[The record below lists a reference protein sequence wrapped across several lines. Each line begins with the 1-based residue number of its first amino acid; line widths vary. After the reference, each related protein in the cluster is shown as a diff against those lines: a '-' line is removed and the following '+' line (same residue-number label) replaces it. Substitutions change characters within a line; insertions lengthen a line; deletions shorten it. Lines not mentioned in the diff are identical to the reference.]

1 MGFRSCDVTCFSRL
15 RTAGARLAGRP
26 GSRSGQVQR
35 YVPAGAG
42 EQPRTL
48 AEDHRNDELVG
59 PPAEQERAGAL
70 VGLGD
75 QRPGLVVARPSAQP
89 PRSNPFARS
98 SSDAPPFPCTT
109 PSTVTCVMV
118 VSFMITVPFT
128 SGALAGGLS
137 PRHEHRCP
145 DPTPPPGISAE
156 DLPDAGCQRSG
167 NATGSGRL
175 RSTSSCAPGA
185 WSGSPG
191 GLAQGCSGKA
201 GQMADQTGHRQPG

>member
-1 MGFRSCDVTCFSRL
+1 MSRVSAGCVL
-15 RTAGARLAGRP
+15 RAPGWPVDLDRYALRV

-48 AEDHRNDELVG
+48 AEDHRDDELVG

-75 QRPGLVVARPSAQP
+75 QRPGLVVARPRAQP

-137 PRHEHRCP
+137 PPPR
-145 DPTPPPGISAE
+145 TPLSRSDTTSRNFCRGSSGSRLSAI
-156 DLPDAGCQRSG
+156 D
-167 NATGSGRL
+167 NATGSGR
-175 RSTSSCAPGA
+175 CAPPPHA
-185 WSGSPG
+185 RPVPG
-191 GLAQGCSGKA
+191 LVLRAA
-201 GQMADQTGHRQPG
+201 